1 MLSRYPLMPTEEADR
16 YINQI
21 EHEENIPLC
30 HAVLGRITPEQ
41 LEDDTRQTYYEFV
54 RWSEDRTRRFRNERM
69 RHRRL
74 DQDDPIAARLIKLRQ
89 RGIMPEEVL
98 LLYGISGDL
107 PDQQTYQ
114 SMSIEDRRAFWQDRM
129 GQRFG
134 QAWRRRFNNL
144 PNILIKERR
153 VHDWKKEGF

>member
-1 MLSRYPLMPTEEADR
+1 MLSRYPLMPAEEADQ
-16 YINQI
+16 YIAQL

-30 HAVLGRITPEQ
+30 HAVLGRIMPEQ
-41 LEDDTRQTYYEFV
+41 LDDDTRQTYYEFV

-69 RHRRL
+69 RNRRS
-74 DQDDPIAARLIKLRQ
+74 DQEDPIAARLLALRQ
-89 RGIMPEEVL
+89 RGVVPDEVL

-114 SMSIEDRRAFWQDRM
+114 SMSAEDRRSFWQDRM
-129 GQRFG
+129 EQRFG
-134 QAWRRRFNNL
+134 RDWRRRFDNL
-144 PNILIKERR
+144 PTILIKERR